1 MRRWN
6 WPGQGDMR
14 RDFFKGKRV
23 LVMGLGR
30 FGGGLDSVRFAHH
43 AGARV
48 VVTDIAD
55 EKALAPILEQLAGL
69 DGVEYHLGGHREED
83 FSTCQILITNPAVPP
98 ESEFP
103 AITRQAG
110 GLVTSQIEIFFQLCP
125 SLTVGITG
133 SNGKSTTTAL
143 TAHLL
148 QAGRETG
155 GFGNVW
161 LSGNIGNR
169 PLLADIDR
177 MGADDVVVLELSS
190 FQLEQLARIERAPD
204 IAVITNLTPNHLDRH
219 GTFQAYCDA
228 KESIFRYQRPNE
240 THPAVSVFNAEDAIC
255 LEWFGR
261 YCRQVGR
268 KSVKF
273 HHADVGD
280 SIAGAFTLAGKA
292 NLSNLAAALAVARHL
307 GVDDATAAGC
317 IGDFQPLEH
326 RLQLVARIGDVRWYD
341 DSIATTP
348 ASVIAALEAFEAP
361 KVLIAGGYDKKLA
374 FDELGRKIALGARGI
389 VLTGATADKIAA
401 AIEQARTKK
410 EEPVVEFASSME
422 EAVQKAA
429 QMAAAGDVVLLS
441 PACASY
447 DMFENY
453 RQRGDIFAQCVK
465 ALEI

>member
-1 MRRWN
+1 
-6 WPGQGDMR
+6 MR

-43 AGARV
+43 AGAHV

-55 EKALAPILEQLAGL
+55 EEALAPVLEQSAAL
-69 DGVEYHLGGHREED
+69 DGVEYHLGGHRRED
-83 FSTCQILITNPAVPP
+83 FSTCEILITNPAVPP
-98 ESEFP
+98 ESEFS

-148 QAGRETG
+148 GAGRQTA

-169 PLLADIDR
+169 PLLGRIDE

-219 GTFQAYCDA
+219 GTFEAYCNT
-228 KESIFRYQRPNE
+228 KESIFRYQRSDE

-261 YCRQVGR
+261 YCRQAGR
-268 KSVKF
+268 ISLKF
-273 HHADVGD
+273 HHADVGE
-280 SIAGAFTLAGKA
+280 SITGAFTLAGKA
-292 NLSNLAAALAVARHL
+292 NLSNLAAALAVARYL
-307 GVDDATAAGC
+307 GVDDETAAGC
-317 IGDFQPLEH
+317 IGGFQPLEH
-326 RLQLVARIGDVRWYD
+326 RLQLAARIGDVCWYD
-341 DSIATTP
+341 DSISTTP

-361 KVLIAGGYDKKLA
+361 KILIAGGYDKKLA
-374 FDELGRKIALGARGI
+374 FDELGRKIALHARAV
-389 VLTGATADKIAA
+389 VLIGATADKIAA
-401 AIEQARTKK
+401 AIKQARTNNK
-410 EEPVVEFASSME
+410 EPVVEFASSME
-422 EAVQKAA
+422 DAVKRAA
-429 QMAAAGDVVLLS
+429 QMAQAGDVVLLS

-447 DMFENY
+447 DMFESY

-465 ALEI
+465 ALEM

>member
-1 MRRWN
+1 
-6 WPGQGDMR
+6 MR
-14 RDFFKGKRV
+14 RDFFKVKRV

-30 FGGGLDSVRFAHH
+30 FGGGLDSVRFAHR
-43 AGARV
+43 AGAHV
-48 VVTDIAD
+48 VVTDMAG
-55 EKALAPILEQLAGL
+55 EESLASVLEQLAGL
-69 DGVEYHLGGHREED
+69 DGVEYHLGGHRKED
-83 FSTCQILITNPAVPP
+83 FSTCEILITNPAVPL
-98 ESEFP
+98 ESEFC

-148 QAGRETG
+148 GAGRETA

-177 MGADDVVVLELSS
+177 IGANDVVVLELSS

-219 GTFQAYCDA
+219 GTFQSYCDA
-228 KESIFRYQRPNE
+228 KESIFRYQRLDE

-261 YCRQVGR
+261 YCGQAGR

-273 HHADVGD
+273 HHTDVGD

-292 NLSNLAAALAVARHL
+292 NLSDLAAALAVARHL
-307 GVDDATAAGC
+307 GVDDATSAGC
-317 IGDFQPLEH
+317 IGDFRPLEH
-326 RLQLVARIGDVRWYD
+326 RLQLTARIGDVCWYD

-361 KVLIAGGYDKKLA
+361 KILIAGGYDKKLA
-374 FDELGRKIALGARGI
+374 FDELGQKIALGARGV
-389 VLTGATADKIAA
+389 VLIGATADKIAA
-401 AIEQARTKK
+401 AIEQGRTEK

-422 EAVQKAA
+422 DAVKRAA
-429 QMAAAGDVVLLS
+429 QMADAGDVVLLS

-447 DMFENY
+447 DMFESY

-465 ALEI
+465 ALET